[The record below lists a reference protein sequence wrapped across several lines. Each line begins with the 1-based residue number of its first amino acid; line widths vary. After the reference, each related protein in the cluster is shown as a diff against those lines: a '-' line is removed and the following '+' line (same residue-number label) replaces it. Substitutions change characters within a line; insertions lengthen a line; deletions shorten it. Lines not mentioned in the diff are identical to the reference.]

1 MADGSVVFE
10 IKADASKAQ
19 RDLEKVNKEID
30 KLQQTI
36 DSLEGKKNP
45 LVEQAEELS
54 QRMREARAQADEY
67 GRQWASGIAGA
78 DVRQGEANKKVQEL
92 NVEYQKVVGQ
102 IEKIDN
108 RLLPAYEKMDGLK
121 EKAGEAEREIAD
133 AATAAA
139 KLREATATA
148 QGYMDSFVKRVKNL
162 AKRVF
167 VFTVITMALR
177 AMRAWL
183 LNVIK
188 SNDEATAAMARLK
201 GALLTLAQPLVDVI
215 IPAFITFA
223 NILTS
228 LVGKIASVVAAI
240 FGTTAKNAADS
251 AEALYEQTEAL
262 KGTGAAANKAARSL
276 AAFDEINVLSQET
289 AGGGGAA
296 TDVIAPDFSW
306 ADGVSGLMADIADDV
321 LTIGAGLALWRVSS
335 LLPGTLGLIMQRL
348 AGLVILIGGVMLAW
362 DGLADAWQNG
372 VNWGNFLAI
381 LAGIAAEMLGLW
393 LLFGNIGLGIG
404 LVISGIAALIVAFRD
419 MVINGMNVKNVLLAI
434 AGLMAAGIGI
444 GLLTGNW
451 IPLLIAGIASIVLA
465 LVNLT
470 DNGTQLIENL
480 KQVFFGFVEFINGL
494 VTGDINQILEGLKNM
509 VKGAINTILTVV
521 GSLINAIIRGL
532 NWLIDRINSISFE
545 VPEWVPGI
553 GGRSFSPR
561 IGRVSE
567 WNIPQLATGAV
578 IPPNREFMAILGD
591 QKNGTNIEAPLDTI
605 VAAFE
610 NVMARN
616 SGNSGGDIV
625 LQIDGKTFARLMNP
639 YTQSEQRRR
648 GVKLVTGGV

>member
-10 IKADASKAQ
+10 IKADASKSQ
-19 RDLEKVNKEID
+19 RDLEKFNKEID

-177 AMRAWL
+177 AMRTWL

-228 LVGKIASVVAAI
+228 IVGNIASVVAAI

-251 AEALYEQTEAL
+251 AEALYDQTKAL

-306 ADGVSGLMADIADDV
+306 ADGVSGLIADIADDV
-321 LTIGAGLALWRVSS
+321 LAIGAGLALWKVSS
-335 LLPGTLGLIMQRL
+335 LLPGTLGVIAQRL
-348 AGLVILIGGVMLAW
+348 AGLIILIGGVMLAW

-372 VNWGNFLAI
+372 VDWGNFLAI

-451 IPLLIAGIASIVLA
+451 IPLLIAGIVSIVLA

-494 VTGDINQILEGLKNM
+494 VTGDINQILEGLKEM

-553 GGRSFSPR
+553 GGRSFRPR

-591 QKNGTNIEAPLDTI
+591 QKSGTNIEAPLDTI

>member
-10 IKADASKAQ
+10 IKADASRAQ

-54 QRMREARAQADEY
+54 QRMREAGAQADEY

-177 AMRAWL
+177 AMRTWL

-289 AGGGGAA
+289 ADGGGAA

-321 LTIGAGLALWRVSS
+321 LTIGAGLALWKVSS
-335 LLPGTLGLIMQRL
+335 LLPGTLGVIAQRL

-362 DGLADAWQNG
+362 DGLDDAWQNG
-372 VNWGNFLAI
+372 VDWGNFLAI

-451 IPLLIAGIASIVLA
+451 IPLLIAGFASIVLA

-521 GSLINAIIRGL
+521 GSLINAIIKGL

-591 QKNGTNIEAPLDTI
+591 QKSGTNIEAPLDTI

-639 YTQSEQRRR
+639 YTQSEQKRR